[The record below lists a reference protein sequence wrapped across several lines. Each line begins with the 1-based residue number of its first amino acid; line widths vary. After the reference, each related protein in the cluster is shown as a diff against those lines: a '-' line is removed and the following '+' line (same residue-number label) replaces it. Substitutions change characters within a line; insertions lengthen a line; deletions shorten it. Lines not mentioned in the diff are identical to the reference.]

1 MLVLTRPVNDDPNA
15 EDPIHRENRGILRQ
29 VSKEKKYE
37 KVIQELNNYSTKNIQ
52 AFKLMLELP
61 ADIEMDSDLGGI
73 HPLLFNDIGL
83 S

>member
-15 EDPIHRENRGILRQ
+15 EDPIHRENRRILRQ

-37 KVIQELNNYSTKNIQ
+37 KVIQK

-61 ADIEMDSDLGGI
+61 ADIEIDSDLEGI
-73 HPLLFNDIGL
+73 HPLLFNDIGQ